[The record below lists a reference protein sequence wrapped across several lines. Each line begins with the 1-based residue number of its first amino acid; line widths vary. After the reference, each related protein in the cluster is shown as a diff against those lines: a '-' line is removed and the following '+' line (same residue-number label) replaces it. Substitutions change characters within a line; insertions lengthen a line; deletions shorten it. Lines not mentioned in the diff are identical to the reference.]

1 MCGLF
6 ADVLGVDRVGPEDDF
21 FALGGHSLL
30 AVQLVARLRE
40 QGLQVPVRALFEA
53 PTPERLAAVAGPV
66 AALVPPNLIPDG
78 ADQITPDML
87 PLVQLTG
94 EQLDRVLAGVDGGPA
109 NVADIYPLA
118 PLQEGMFFHH
128 LMTGPGTGDIYLE
141 SLVLRVES
149 RDRLEEFIAALG
161 QVIARHDVLRTSVAW
176 DGLPEPVQVV
186 WRQARLPVTEITLEP
201 GPDLGIGL
209 QAAAP
214 AWLDLSRAPLLR
226 LTAAAEPGTGQH
238 LALLQFH
245 HMVLDHAGLE
255 MVLDEIAGLLTG
267 RAGALP
273 EPLPF
278 RDFVAQ
284 ARLGV
289 PREEHQRY
297 FAALLEDVTEP
308 TAPYG
313 LLDIHQPGQARRV
326 GQMLEAGLAGRLR
339 ALARARSVSAA
350 TIVHLA
356 WARLLAVLA
365 GRDDV
370 VFGTVLLGRMNAGAG
385 ADQIPG
391 LYMNTLPVRVRAGT
405 AGTAEALAAMRSQ
418 LAGLLAHEHAPLV
431 LAQQASGIPAHLP
444 LFTTLLNYRHG
455 RPRGNTRHVGIGLGF
470 TQERSNYPIDV
481 SVDDTGTGFGVT
493 VDAAAPADPQ
503 QLCALLCT
511 CLDSLATILDT
522 APDTPL
528 HAVRVLGEAERAQL
542 VTGWNQTVA
551 PVPAV
556 TVAEL
561 IVARAARTPDA
572 VAVVCGDGVLSYG
585 ELAARAAR
593 LAGYLAAQGAGPEQV
608 VGLCLERGAEMV
620 TAMLGTWLAGA
631 AYLPLDP
638 AYPPARLEY
647 MLAASRAAMLAG
659 TGEVLGEIPA
669 RRVRLIQTD
678 DPAVAARIAAMPGR
692 AAAGPA
698 GRGPSGVC
706 DLHFGVDRGA

>member
-1 MCGLF
+1 MLAACPGMSGAAVTAYEDGPGGKRLIGYVVPAPGQDVGGLAAQVRGYSTGWLPDYMVPAEIVVLESLPLTADGKLDRTALPAPDSAGRGARRRAGNAGAVVRFAAADGAVAGREPETVAEEILCGVF
-6 ADVLGVDRVGPEDDF
+6 ADVLGLDRVGPEDDF
-21 FALGGHSLL
+21 FALGGQSLL
-30 AVQLVARLRE
+30 AVRLVARLRE

-66 AALVPPNLIPDG
+66 TVTVTVPPNLIPDG

-87 PLVQLTG
+87 PLIELTQ
-94 EQLDRVLAGVDGGPA
+94 EQISWITAGVDGGAA

-128 LMTGPGTGDIYLE
+128 LMSGPDAADVYLQ
-141 SLVLRVES
+141 SMVLEMES
-149 RDRLEEFIAALG
+149 RRHLEGFIAALE

-176 DGLPEPVQVV
+176 EGLPEPVQVV
-186 WRQARLPVTEITLEP
+186 WRQARLPVTEITLQP
-201 GPDLGIGL
+201 GPDPAAGL

-214 AWLDLSRAPLLR
+214 AWLDVSRAPLLQ

-238 LALLQFH
+238 LALLQMH
-245 HMVLDHAGLE
+245 HMVLDHTGWE
-255 MVLDEIAGLLTG
+255 MVLEEITGLLTG
-267 RAGALP
+267 RADALP

-313 LLDIHQPGQARRV
+313 LLDVHQPGGDQLA

-339 ALARARSVSAA
+339 AAARARSVSAA

-431 LAQQASGIPAHLP
+431 LAQQASGIPA
-444 LFTTLLNYRHG
+444 
-455 RPRGNTRHVGIGLGF
+455 
-470 TQERSNYPIDV
+470 
-481 SVDDTGTGFGVT
+481 
-493 VDAAAPADPQ
+493 APA
-503 QLCALLCT
+503 AVH
-511 CLDSLATILDT
+511 
-522 APDTPL
+522 
-528 HAVRVLGEAERAQL
+528 HAAQL
-542 VTGWNQTVA
+542 
-551 PVPAV
+551 
-556 TVAEL
+556 
-561 IVARAARTPDA
+561 
-572 VAVVCGDGVLSYG
+572 
-585 ELAARAAR
+585 
-593 LAGYLAAQGAGPEQV
+593 
-608 VGLCLERGAEMV
+608 
-620 TAMLGTWLAGA
+620 
-631 AYLPLDP
+631 
-638 AYPPARLEY
+638 PARPVQ
-647 MLAASRAAMLAG
+647 RHPHPG
-659 TGEVLGEIPA
+659 CA
-669 RRVRLIQTD
+669 RPGHRHTYRYRD
-678 DPAVAARIAAMPGR
+678 DRR
-692 AAAGPA
+692 
-698 GRGPSGVC
+698 GRGP
-706 DLHFGVDRGA
+706 H